1 MKKLTEKE
9 IQKLFDFTKKHYV
22 EYYDLQL
29 ELVDHLACG
38 IEEQWNI
45 DNSITFDDALNME
58 FKKFGVFGFS
68 DIVDQRK
75 LELQKKYKKV
85 INNAIVD
92 HLKKKEYVGLM
103 LLFSIIY
110 FLFTLLDAEI
120 TFIVAVVLFYSIG
133 IYQLVRLNN
142 QYKLKTKELGT
153 KLVLVETIYKN
164 FISISAASAF
174 FNLGI
179 QSILHLNVNFLYV
192 NIGVAIILPFLY
204 LILYVSC
211 YYLPKHSD
219 EILKDLCQEYQL
231 IMK

>member
-9 IQKLFDFTKKHYV
+9 IKILFDFTKKHYV

-38 IEEQWNI
+38 IEEQWSQ
-45 DNSITFDDALNME
+45 DESMSFEDALNKE
-58 FKKFGVFGFS
+58 FKKFGIFGFS
-68 DIVDQRK
+68 DIVDNRK

-85 INNAIVD
+85 INNVIVD

-103 LLFSIIY
+103 ILFSIIY
-110 FLFTLLDAEI
+110 FLFTLLDAEL
-120 TFIVAVVLFYSIG
+120 TFIVAIVVFYSIG
-133 IYQLVRLNN
+133 IFQLIRLNK
-142 QYKLKTKELGT
+142 QYKLKTKVLGT

-179 QSILHLNVNFLYV
+179 QSILHLNVNFLYI
-192 NIGVAIILPFLY
+192 NMGAALILPFLY

-211 YYLPKHSD
+211 YYLPKHSE
-219 EILKDLCQEYQL
+219 EIMKDLCPEYLL

>member
-9 IQKLFDFTKKHYV
+9 IQKLFDFTRKHYV

-38 IEEQWNI
+38 IEEQWRI
-45 DNSITFDDALNME
+45 DDAVSFEDALNIE
-58 FKKFGVFGFS
+58 FKKFGIFGFS
-68 DIVDQRK
+68 DIVNYRK
-75 LELQKKYKKV
+75 LELQKKYKNV
-85 INNAIVD
+85 IYIAILD
-92 HLKKKEYVGLM
+92 HLKKKEYIGLM
-103 LLFSIIY
+103 LLFSIFY

-120 TFIVAVVLFYSIG
+120 TFIVAIILFYSIG
-133 IYQLVRLNN
+133 IFQLIRLNKN
-142 QYKLKTKELGT
+142 YKLKTKELGI

-179 QSILHLNVNFLYV
+179 QLILHLNVNFLYV

-219 EILKDLCQEYQL
+219 EILNDLCPEYQL
-231 IMK
+231 ID